1 MHPEKRWEQALHTY
15 GGFRS
20 FGHISSSNSL
30 QFLLQAGQLLHEP
43 TVGLDPKE
51 RVKFRKLISSF
62 ASEKIVLLSTHIV
75 SDIEYIADEIIILKK
90 GRIENTGT
98 IRYLL
103 KDINKCVWECLVPE
117 KEVNRIEQVYTVSNR
132 KYGEDGVVLRL
143 ISREKPFANAKQV
156 DPVLEDLYLFYFRE
170 GE

>member
-1 MHPEKRWEQALHTY
+1 MHQK
-15 GGFRS
+15 
-20 FGHISSSNSL
+20 
-30 QFLLQAGQLLHEP
+30 
-43 TVGLDPKE
+43 
-51 RVKFRKLISSF
+51 
-62 ASEKIVLLSTHIV
+62 KIVLLSTHIV

-143 ISREKPFANAKQV
+143 ISREKTFLQMRNKLIRF
-156 DPVLEDLYLFYFRE
+156 LEDLYLFLF
-170 GE
+170 